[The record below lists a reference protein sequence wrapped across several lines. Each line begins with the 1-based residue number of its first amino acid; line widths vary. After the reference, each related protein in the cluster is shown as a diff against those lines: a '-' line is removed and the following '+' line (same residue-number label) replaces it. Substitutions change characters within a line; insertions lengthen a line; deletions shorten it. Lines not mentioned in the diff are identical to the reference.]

1 MARAASPRRVPP
13 RSGRLRGPT
22 SSPVTI
28 HWDRW
33 GVAHVRGAATGD
45 VFVGLGYAMAQERL
59 WQLDY
64 MRRQARGELAAI
76 LGPSALGHDRALRA
90 IGIGPTAERD
100 AAHLPRDVAE
110 ALDGLTAGINLWTE
124 RVRALPIEFD
134 LLGYR
139 PTPWRPADSIAIWK
153 YRWWRLTGRLEN
165 VALAEAARRLLPPE
179 LEAAFMATELGEE
192 TIVPDAGSA
201 AAGGR
206 EGEAAAALAD
216 AALAA
221 TPPGTLTG
229 SDSGEGS
236 NNWVVGPSKS
246 TTGQPILCTDP
257 HQPFAVPGEWFE
269 AQLTGPGLD
278 AIGAIYVGTPGI
290 YLGRN
295 RRVAWGVTNHV
306 APARDVYLE
315 APGAAVPDRE
325 EQIEVAGAASE
336 RIVVRKTPRGPV
348 ISDVAG
354 LLPEVPGAEGATLSL
369 AWVGHRLGTGFDA
382 MLALQRARD
391 AGEVLSALAL
401 WPCPPLNF
409 VYADAD
415 GRIGY
420 HVAAHVPIR
429 ERGGRGFRRGD
440 DPADAWQGDLPFD
453 RLPRLADPPRGWVAT
468 ANNPP
473 WASTDRHYVSL
484 AAWSDGY
491 RMRRIRERLTA
502 AEKLSPAEVADV
514 QADVHSIRARDLT
527 PALLGRLA
535 GSARADVRRAARYLE
550 GWRFEFATDS
560 VAASLFAA
568 FWDAWRAE
576 IARARFS
583 ERLASLA
590 VPQCGAL
597 GRRILLGDDPGWF
610 TDRQVD
616 HHVERAFVHGLE
628 RLTRL
633 AGPRPALWR
642 WGRLHTIEQRH
653 PLAGRPGAPKL
664 NVGPRPTGGGAT
676 VRAAGYAEHGPFHV
690 VGGSIYRMVVDFSQP
705 GLARATTSLGQSGHP
720 SSRHYRDQTAL
731 WLADS
736 YKPLWMDEADVLAN
750 LEGTTV
756 LAPRGRAG
764 RFSRALNVSE
774 H

>member
-1 MARAASPRRVPP
+1 MARAASPRRLPP

-33 GVAHVRGAATGD
+33 GVAHVRGAAARD

-64 MRRQARGELAAI
+64 MRRQARGQLSAI
-76 LGPSALGHDRALRA
+76 LGPSALGHDRALRT

-100 AAHLPRDVAE
+100 AAHMPHDVAE

-179 LEAAFMATELGEE
+179 LEAAFMATELAEE

-206 EGEAAAALAD
+206 EGEAAAA
-216 AALAA
+216 
-221 TPPGTLTG
+221 TG

-246 TTGQPILCTDP
+246 TTGRPILCTDP

-315 APGAAVPDRE
+315 APSAAVPDRA
-325 EQIEVAGAASE
+325 EQIEVAGAAPE

-348 ISDVAG
+348 ISDVGG
-354 LLPEVPGAEGATLSL
+354 LVPEVPGAEGATLSL

-391 AGEVLSALAL
+391 AGEVLSAFAL

-420 HVAAHVPIR
+420 HVAGRVPIR

-440 DPADAWQGDLPFD
+440 DPADAWQGDRPFE

-502 AEKLSPAEVADV
+502 AAKLSPAEVADV

-527 PALLGRLA
+527 PALLGHLA
-535 GSARADVRRAARYLE
+535 GSARADVRPAARYLE
-550 GWRFEFATDS
+550 GWRFEFTTDS
-560 VAASLFAA
+560 VAASIFAA

-576 IARARFS
+576 IARARFP
-583 ERLASLA
+583 ERLAWLA

-610 TDRQVD
+610 TDRQIG

-642 WGRLHTIEQRH
+642 WGRLHTLEQRH

-690 VGGSIYRMVVDFSQP
+690 VSGSIYRMVVDFSQP

-736 YKPLWMDEADVLAN
+736 YKPLWMDEADILAN

-756 LAPRGRAG
+756 LAPRGPAG
-764 RFSRALNVSE
+764 
-774 H
+774 